1 MSKAALYRGLMM
13 VTAVGRRLSLDAG
26 RAIGRFLGALAWH
39 VARRE
44 RLKALR
50 NLAIAFPELSDAE
63 RRALS
68 KRMFAHLGMSLLELT
83 WIPNVNAANR
93 HETTVVEGLDKVLEV
108 IDSGRG
114 VIIFTAHCGNW
125 EWLSYIT
132 GTFGRP
138 VSVLQRERDEPAMNR
153 YITELRA
160 KAGVKTIDRGSGSA
174 ARDMINAIRRGGILA
189 FVLDQNIRTE
199 SVKVPFFGRPA
210 LTPIG
215 PVSFAIRTEAT
226 ISVAFIERRDDGKQY
241 ARFETPIH
249 LKRTDDPIDVAAQIT
264 QRIEEQIRRV
274 PEQWVWMHD
283 RWRERPKWEV
293 DPDSLRDKTRKVS
306 VPGSA

>member
-1 MSKAALYRGLMM
+1 MRNAVLYRGLAM
-13 VTAVGRRLSLDAG
+13 VTAVGRRLSLNAG
-26 RAIGRFLGALAWH
+26 RALGRFLGAIAWY

-50 NLAIAFPELSDAE
+50 HLAIAFPEQSDRE
-63 RRALS
+63 RRALAR
-68 KRMFAHLGMSLLELT
+68 RMFAHLGMTLLELT
-83 WIPNVNAANR
+83 WIPNVNSINR
-93 HETTVVEGLDKVLEV
+93 GETTVVEGLDKVLEI
-108 IDSGRG
+108 IDAGRG

-160 KAGVKTIDRGSGSA
+160 KAGVKTIDRGSATA

-241 ARFETPIH
+241 ARFEEPIH
-249 LKRTDDPIDVAAQIT
+249 LKRSDDPIEVAARIT
-264 QRIEEQIRRV
+264 GRIEEQIRRV

-283 RWRERPKWEV
+283 RWRERPNWEV
-293 DPDSLRDKTRKVS
+293 DPDSLRDKGRKAS
-306 VPGSA
+306 VPIRT